1 MICDRFFSM
10 ETRPETRER
19 EIACQQILEHDSSV
33 FSIQW
38 MTLPSDHAHGID
50 PSFLFARYLQY
61 IRRFTLSLI
70 RPRVSADGVEFRLMA
85 TDIALLRFRG
95 PVSREGAGGE
105 QSLTLFIDGGL
116 LVQPKQCDRGEL
128 AFLVADTAA
137 GLRVTL
143 QLSEFC
149 PLLLGNRRPSLMRKW
164 LYRLTQAYIHK
175 VVTVGFLARIY
186 RELAGPGARL
196 KVVKVLLREGEA
208 I

>member
-1 MICDRFFSM
+1 MQKQHDTT
-10 ETRPETRER
+10 EL

-38 MTLPSDHAHGID
+38 MTLPPDYAHGID
-50 PSFLFARYLQY
+50 PPFLLARYLQY

-70 RPRVSADGVEFRLMA
+70 RPRVSADGVEFRLLG
-85 TDIALLRFRG
+85 TNIVLLGFRG
-95 PVSREGAGGE
+95 PVNSEGARGE

-128 AFLVADTAA
+128 AFLVAATAT

-149 PLLLGNRRPSLMRKW
+149 PLLLGNRGPSLWRKW
-164 LYRLTQAYIHK
+164 LYRLTQAFIHK
-175 VVTVGFLARIY
+175 VVTIRFLARIY
-186 RELAGPGARL
+186 RELAGAGARI

>member
-1 MICDRFFSM
+1 VICGRLLSM
-10 ETRPETRER
+10 ETRHDSAAR
-19 EIACQQILEHDSSV
+19 EIACQQILEHNSSV

-38 MTLPSDHAHGID
+38 MTLPSDHAQGID

-70 RPRVSADGVEFRLMA
+70 RPLVSADGVEFRLMG
-85 TDIALLRFRG
+85 TNIVLLRFWG
-95 PVSREGAGGE
+95 PVSREGARSE

-128 AFLVADTAA
+128 AFMVADTVA

-149 PLLLGNRRPSLMRKW
+149 PLLLGNPRPSLMRKW
-164 LYRLTQAYIHK
+164 FYRLTQAYIHK
-175 VVTVGFLARIY
+175 VVTVRFLARIY
-186 RELAGPGARL
+186 RELAGPGARI

>member
-1 MICDRFFSM
+1 M
-10 ETRPETRER
+10 ETRHETRER

-70 RPRVSADGVEFRLMA
+70 RPRASADGVEFRLMG
-85 TDIALLRFRG
+85 TNIVLLRFRG
-95 PVSREGAGGE
+95 PVSREGAGE
-105 QSLTLFIDGGL
+105 RFLTLFIDGGL

-128 AFLVADTAA
+128 AFMVADTVT

-149 PLLLGNRRPSLMRKW
+149 PLLLGNPRPSLMRKW
-164 LYRLTQAYIHK
+164 VYRLTQAYIHK
-175 VVTVGFLARIY
+175 VVTVRFLARIY
-186 RELAGPGARL
+186 RELAGPGARI

>member
-1 MICDRFFSM
+1 MKMRHD
-10 ETRPETRER
+10 TTER
-19 EIACQQILEHDSSV
+19 EIGCQQILEHDSAV
-33 FSIQW
+33 FSTQM
-38 MTLPSDHAHGID
+38 MTLPFDLAHGID
-50 PSFLFARYLQY
+50 PPFLFARYLLY
-61 IRRFTLSLI
+61 IRRFTLSLV
-70 RPRVSADGVEFRLMA
+70 RPRASADGVEFRLLD
-85 TDIALLRFRG
+85 TNIVLLRFRG
-95 PVSREGAGGE
+95 PVSREAAGGE

-128 AFLVADTAA
+128 AFLVADTVA

-149 PLLLGNRRPSLMRKW
+149 PLLLGNQRPSLMRKW

-175 VVTVGFLARIY
+175 VVTIRFLARLY
-186 RELAGPGARL
+186 RELAGPGARI

>member
-1 MICDRFFSM
+1 MICGRFLTM
-10 ETRPETRER
+10 EMRHDTTER
-19 EIACQQILEHDSSV
+19 EVACQQILEHDSSV
-33 FSIQW
+33 FSIQR
-38 MTLPSDHAHGID
+38 MTLPFDLAHGID
-50 PSFLFARYLQY
+50 PSFLFARYLLY
-61 IRRFTLSLI
+61 IRRFTLSLV
-70 RPRVSADGVEFRLMA
+70 RPRASADGVEFRL
-85 TDIALLRFRG
+85 TDTNIVLLRFRG

-128 AFLVADTAA
+128 AFMVADTAA

-149 PLLLGNRRPSLMRKW
+149 PLLLGNPRPSLWRKW

-175 VVTVGFLARIY
+175 VVTVRFLARIY
-186 RELAGPGARL
+186 RELAGPGARI

>member
-1 MICDRFFSM
+1 M
-10 ETRPETRER
+10 EKPRDTTER

-38 MTLPSDHAHGID
+38 MILPPDHARGVD
-50 PSFLFARYLQY
+50 PSFLFSRYLQY
-61 IRRFTLSLI
+61 IHRFTLSLI

-85 TDIALLRFRG
+85 TNIVLLKFRG
-95 PVSREGAGGE
+95 PVSGE
-105 QSLTLFIDGGL
+105 VSGRRSLTLFIEGGV

-128 AFLVADTAA
+128 AFIVAETAA
-137 GLRVTL
+137 GPRVTL

-149 PLLLGNRRPSLMRKW
+149 PLLLGNQRPSLWRKW

-175 VVTVGFLARIY
+175 VVTVRFLARVY
-186 RELAGPGARL
+186 RELAGPGVRI
-196 KVVKVLLREGEA
+196 KVVNVLLREGEE